1 MSPAIDFAKA
11 SSRDEIL
18 AAASRIVQDVANEA
32 EDGFA
37 LRPGERIES
46 PADIERCIAK
56 LRTWVD
62 ESPLLDCVEDR
73 AYRLL
78 GYLMVASI
86 RARQLN

>member
-1 MSPAIDFAKA
+1 MSPAVHFAQA
-11 SSRDEIL
+11 VSQAEIL
-18 AAASRIVQDVANEA
+18 AAASRVIEDVAAEA

-37 LRPGERIES
+37 ILPGERIES
-46 PADIERCIAK
+46 AADIEHCIAK
-56 LRTWVD
+56 LRRWVD